1 MDNEQEGQRDLK
13 CYVFFVSLH
22 FKMFI
27 VKYGISLLLPLRQT
41 SFY

>member
-13 CYVFFVSLH
+13 YYEFFVSLH

-27 VKYGISLLLPLRQT
+27 VKYGTLLLLPLHQT
-41 SFY
+41 SLY